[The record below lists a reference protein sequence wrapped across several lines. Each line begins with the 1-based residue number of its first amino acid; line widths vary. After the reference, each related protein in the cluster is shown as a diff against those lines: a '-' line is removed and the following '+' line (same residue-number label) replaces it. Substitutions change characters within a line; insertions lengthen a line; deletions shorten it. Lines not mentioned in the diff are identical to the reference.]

1 MSEIDVGLVNSE
13 KINANEID
21 TFKKVD
27 DYSRITP
34 LYHGLDS
41 KCFQWSFTF
50 EGIHDDNIDDVI
62 MSVVKSVMIVLA
74 PIMVGQ
80 FAKW

>member
-41 KCFQWSFTF
+41 KCFQ
-50 EGIHDDNIDDVI
+50 
-62 MSVVKSVMIVLA
+62 
-74 PIMVGQ
+74 
-80 FAKW
+80 